1 MSMRNLLFGLLEFRE
16 QSRSLYADHF
26 RQLSKRQTPQALFI
40 ACADSRVVPS
50 LLTSAEPGDLFT
62 MRNVGNLV
70 PPAREDGTSS
80 GDLSE
85 ASAIEY
91 AVAVLKVPNVVV
103 CGHSNCGAIR
113 AIVTGSM
120 VDDAPNLGKWL
131 DHARPA
137 LAMASRQP
145 DFGGGRPLQDR
156 VSQANVLV
164 QLEHLC
170 TYPSVRRGL
179 EDRTLA
185 VAGWWFDIT
194 TGDMLVHDRANGI
207 FAPLDRQS
215 ISRLAGG
222 G

>member
-1 MSMRNLLFGLLEFRE
+1 MRDLLLGLLEFRE
-16 QSRSLYADHF
+16 QSLSHYADHF
-26 RQLSKRQTPQALFI
+26 RRLGEGQRPQALFI

-70 PPAREDGTSS
+70 PPARADGTSS

-103 CGHSNCGAIR
+103 CGHSNCGAMR

-145 DFGGGRPLQDR
+145 DFAGGRALQDR

-170 TYPSVRRGL
+170 TYPSVRKGL
-179 EDRTLA
+179 KDKTLA

-194 TGDMLVHDRANGI
+194 TGDMLVNHQVNGI
-207 FAPLDRQS
+207 FCALGPAVD
-215 ISRLAGG
+215 
-222 G
+222 